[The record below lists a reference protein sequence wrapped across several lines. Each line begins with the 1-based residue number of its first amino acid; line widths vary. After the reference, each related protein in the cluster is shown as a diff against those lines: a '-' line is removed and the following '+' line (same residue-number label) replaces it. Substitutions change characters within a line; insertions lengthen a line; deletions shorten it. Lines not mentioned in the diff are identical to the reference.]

1 LKIEYFFQTGDE
13 IYFRDS
19 YRHSNFIDGTFICSD
34 ATCSVEELVE
44 IYFNQDISMR
54 EFAFKHNI
62 CKDKNVMGNMHIFRV
77 AIEIYKFLSKEAKDP
92 YFVLDKEHNKE

>member
-1 LKIEYFFQTGDE
+1 
-13 IYFRDS
+13 
-19 YRHSNFIDGTFICSD
+19 
-34 ATCSVEELVE
+34 
-44 IYFNQDISMR
+44 MR